1 MTSSVVY
8 RQKHA
13 LIIGINNYLLN
24 PLEYCIND
32 AEDLEKILQRID
44 FHVLLG
50 IDCNLY
56 KFYSIIDIF
65 TNRIQQDDLIL
76 FYFAGHGKQMKDDDY
91 LLPVDYY
98 LLPVDYYYDYRGNE
112 QDYIIKHAINVKH
125 MIRTRSLNSNHN
137 LLFMNGSSQTLIVF
151 ACAPGNAVQDET
163 RNNRNGSFMENLLKH
178 ITIPNKDIEE
188 IMKQVADDV
197 NKQTDGFQLLHRIS
211 SWLGK
216 VFLVQN
222 KNQVS
227 PGRSV
232 PFQQTEDL
240 PNFKIFDKSFDQC
253 PTSVN
258 HYNKVSKT
266 PRPNPS
272 FNIELVFHSSTS
284 SSSENA
290 EGSDNDNDIL
300 PKPRQLFLKS
310 ERNQKSTPS
319 ITQSVQSDFQNNSDL
334 ISEEKPMVSSQ
345 LTSVNTIH
353 EDNHVSASSID
364 TKSLNVRMRTLFR
377 KLSVKIPIETTV
389 KDLITIIWREIQFNI
404 ERYTKDSHVL
414 LLFNHRLHIFIESDS
429 TTLVKDFILLTPPSS
444 PSSNDSTDFYIY
456 GLSLEQAVSMY
467 NFDNDYISL
476 LCNSDSWCPS
486 YFIEP
491 EHRELMAKQLAMEAQ
506 FFLELRK
513 YLFPPAILALKHA
526 IIGSIFWFEKS
537 LLMDGLIQLL
547 IHLRDPNTG
556 FVEEIF
562 DFLPL
567 LIC

>member
-222 KNQVS
+222 KNQGFLPYIRTSIRFAFNNQV
-227 PGRSV
+227 PPDRSV

-240 PNFKIFDKSFDQC
+240 SNFKIFDKSFDQC
-253 PTSVN
+253 PTLVN

-272 FNIELVFHSSTS
+272 FNI
-284 SSSENA
+284 
-290 EGSDNDNDIL
+290 
-300 PKPRQLFLKS
+300 
-310 ERNQKSTPS
+310 S
-319 ITQSVQSDFQNNSDL
+319 ITQSNEN
-334 ISEEKPMVSSQ
+334 
-345 LTSVNTIH
+345 
-353 EDNHVSASSID
+353 
-364 TKSLNVRMRTLFR
+364 
-377 KLSVKIPIETTV
+377 
-389 KDLITIIWREIQFNI
+389 
-404 ERYTKDSHVL
+404 Y
-414 LLFNHRLHIFIESDS
+414 
-429 TTLVKDFILLTPPSS
+429 
-444 PSSNDSTDFYIY
+444 
-456 GLSLEQAVSMY
+456 
-467 NFDNDYISL
+467 
-476 LCNSDSWCPS
+476 SWCPS

-491 EHRELMAKQLAMEAQ
+491 EQRELMAKQLAMEAQ

-547 IHLRDPNTG
+547 IYLRDPNTG

-562 DFLPL
+562 DFIPL